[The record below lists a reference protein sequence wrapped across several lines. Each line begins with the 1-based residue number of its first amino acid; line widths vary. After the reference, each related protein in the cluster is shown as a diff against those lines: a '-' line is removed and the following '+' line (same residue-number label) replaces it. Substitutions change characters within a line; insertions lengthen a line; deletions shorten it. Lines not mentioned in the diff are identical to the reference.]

1 MKWLTTFLCAMS
13 LSVSG
18 LALAANSAEDI
29 AATIKRKTLTFAAPM
44 WDGYTHKD
52 GSGLY
57 WEILEEVYAP
67 LGFKLRLKNQPWNR
81 SMKLMTE
88 YRAVDG
94 VPGEGLDSDYENLTF
109 SKYPLEPEYLAI
121 AYQEGTVKSF
131 DQWPD
136 LTGKVVGMRKG
147 YNLIPEGD
155 RYGDFEVKEFINLKK
170 GMALLEI
177 GDIDVLVDELAEIEA
192 VAEKEEI
199 ELEQFEVAEFVTG
212 DYYYMS
218 YGDGHVSKPLA
229 DIFDVRIEVL
239 AKQGRLQALY
249 DEWNVDIPEPLMELA
264 SQ

>member
-18 LALAANSAEDI
+18 LALAANLAEDI

-57 WEILEEVYAP
+57 WEILNEVYAP
-67 LGFKLRLKNQPWNR
+67 LGFKLRLKNLPWNR

-94 VPGEGLDSDYENLTF
+94 VPGEGLNSDYENLTF

-121 AYQEGTVKSF
+121 AYQEGMVKSF

-147 YNLIPEGD
+147 YKLIPEGEK
-155 RYGDFEVKEFINLKK
+155 YGDFEVKEFINMKK

-177 GDIDVLVDELAEIEA
+177 GDIDVLVDELAEIAA
-192 VAEKEEI
+192 VAEREEI
-199 ELEQFEVAEFVTG
+199 DLEQFEVTEFVTG
-212 DYYYMS
+212 DYYYMV
-218 YGDGHVSKPLA
+218 YGDGHMSRPLA
-229 DIFDVRIEVL
+229 DIFNARIEAL
-239 AKQGRLQALY
+239 AKKGRLQALY
-249 DEWNVDIPEPLMELA
+249 DEWEVDMPEPLVGLA